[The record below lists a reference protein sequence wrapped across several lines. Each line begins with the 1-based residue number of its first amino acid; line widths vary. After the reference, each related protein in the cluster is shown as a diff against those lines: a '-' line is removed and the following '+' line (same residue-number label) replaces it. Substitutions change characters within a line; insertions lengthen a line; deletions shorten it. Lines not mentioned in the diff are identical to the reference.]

1 VVAMTTS
8 KVLVS
13 DDITAYERWELPLVS
28 GPTVSSSTAKELES
42 IHEQAYNE
50 GFALGQKEG
59 LQQKKQELD
68 NNIASLRSIIKML
81 TEPLKELD
89 DDVVNQLAQLSMTVA
104 KQVVRRELHTEEGEI
119 VGIVREAMTALPAST
134 RKIILNIHPDDAELV
149 RNAFSL
155 GDESESDELRWKLI
169 EDPMI
174 TRGGCK
180 VSSENSRIDATVEG
194 RLNRIINTLLGGE
207 RESDEQS

>member
-1 VVAMTTS
+1 MVAMTTS
-8 KVLVS
+8 KIL
-13 DDITAYERWELPLVS
+13 DKNDLTAYERWELPLVS
-28 GPTVSSSTAKELES
+28 GSGLSSTAAELES
-42 IHEQAYNE
+42 IQKEAYKE
-50 GFALGQKEG
+50 GFAMGQKNGFEA
-59 LQQKKQELD
+59 KKQELE
-68 NNIASLRSIIKML
+68 NIAASFRSIIETL

-89 DDVVNQLAQLSMTVA
+89 DDVVNQLAQLSMMIA

-119 VGIVREAMTALPAST
+119 VGIVREAMSALPAST
-134 RKIILNIHPDDAELV
+134 RKIILNIHPDDSDLI

-155 GDESESDELRWKLI
+155 GDETESDELRWKVV

-180 VSSENSRIDATVEG
+180 ITSENSRIDATVEG

-207 RESDEQS
+207 RESDE

>member
-1 VVAMTTS
+1 MTTS

-13 DDITAYERWELPLVS
+13 DDKTAYERWELPLVS
-28 GPTVSSSTAKELES
+28 GPTVSSSTVKELES

-68 NNIASLRSIIKML
+68 NNIASLRSIIEML

-134 RKIILNIHPDDAELV
+134 RKIILKIHPDDAELV

-155 GDESESDELRWKLI
+155 GDEAESDELRWKLI

-207 RESDEQS
+207 REFDE